1 VVHSSAFLLVLDA
14 HGDVLALASC
24 ASYPHVC
31 ADNHALVVFWFV
43 ARAVLCVDNHPLP
56 LGVVAWILERRVRWA
71 ETDLREIE
79 DPDVVSRWGQVS
91 QLSGFR
97 SLSGVQGEGLT
108 PTEIKE
114 LPCSIIPPKDEECDC
129 SESCECAICI
139 TDMKSG
145 DTMRLLPNCGH
156 SFHKSCIDLWLL
168 RRSDCPLCKRSVRK
182 EVIL

>member
-1 VVHSSAFLLVLDA
+1 MCVPTTTHLWFSGLW
-14 HGDVLALASC
+14 LALCYVWIIIHC
-24 ASYPHVC
+24 A
-31 ADNHALVVFWFV
+31 
-43 ARAVLCVDNHPLP
+43 
-56 LGVVAWILERRVRWA
+56 LGVVAWILERRVRRA

-168 RRSDCPLCKRSVRK
+168 RRADCPLCKRSVRK